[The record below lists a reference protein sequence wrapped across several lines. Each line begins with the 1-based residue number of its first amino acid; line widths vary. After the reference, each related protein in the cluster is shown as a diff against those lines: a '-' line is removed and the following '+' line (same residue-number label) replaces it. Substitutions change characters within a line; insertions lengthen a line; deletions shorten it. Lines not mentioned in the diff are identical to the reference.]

1 MKGVFKPLGVYR
13 MIYITEEGNLTCL
26 ANISKFKYEA
36 FFFNVVYYG
45 PQNFFF
51 SFKKSSLVD
60 FSFGN
65 NLLINS
71 LIFLQGRS

>member
-1 MKGVFKPLGVYR
+1 M
-13 MIYITEEGNLTCL
+13 
-26 ANISKFKYEA
+26 
-36 FFFNVVYYG
+36 FFLMLFIMVHKI
-45 PQNFFF
+45 FF

>member
-1 MKGVFKPLGVYR
+1 

-36 FFFNVVYYG
+36 CFFNVAYYG
-45 PQNFFF
+45 PQNFF